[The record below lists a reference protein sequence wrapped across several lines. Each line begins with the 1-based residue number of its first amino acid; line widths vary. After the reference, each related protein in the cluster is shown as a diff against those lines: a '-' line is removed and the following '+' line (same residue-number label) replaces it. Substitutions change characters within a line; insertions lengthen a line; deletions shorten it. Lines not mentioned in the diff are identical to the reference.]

1 MDKVLTLLG
10 LQCLKAQHLPGL
22 GPRDQSPS
30 LMKLSRDPAHRWV
43 LAWHMGSLRT
53 E

>member
-1 MDKVLTLLG
+1 MDKVLMLLG

-22 GPRDQSPS
+22 EPRDQSPG
-30 LMKLSRDPAHRWV
+30 LMKLSRDSAHRWV
-43 LAWHMGSLRT
+43 LAWHMGSLQT